1 MSAADRAAIK
11 RATLAAQRDMDAL
24 DARSLKALKQ
34 MYLDAAADIQARI
47 REHAGADDSITLQEL
62 QSLLAQV
69 NARLDMLARAR
80 DAALDAGMGE
90 AAALGTRPVQATLG
104 AAASMRINE
113 DAVRFVKSFIAEDGL
128 QLSDRIWRLDRH
140 AREAVTGAI
149 ERAVIQ
155 GHGAVQA
162 AREFLARGEAVP
174 GDVLAKMGAA
184 QSGRIGKE
192 AAAVLAG
199 ESGSPMDNALRLFRT
214 ELNRAHG
221 EAYIKG
227 ALDHP
232 DAAGVRF
239 KLSPAHPQHD
249 ICDLHAVANL
259 HGLGPGVY
267 PSREAC
273 PWPAHPNTLSYVEV
287 VFKDEVSDADRA
299 GKETPMQALDRLSP
313 AQQRGV
319 LGVHKHEVYKEGK
332 LTQGMI
338 RAPWRAVQKRIGRKG
353 AG

>member
-1 MSAADRAAIK
+1 MSAAERAAIR

-24 DARSLKALKQ
+24 DARSLKALQ
-34 MYLDAAADIQARI
+34 RLYREAAADVAARI
-47 REHAGADDSITLQEL
+47 RAQAGNDDNIALQEL

-69 NARLDMLARAR
+69 NARLGALAQAR
-80 DAALDAGMGE
+80 DAALDAGMAE
-90 AAALGTRPVQATLG
+90 AARLGTRPVQAALG

-113 DAVRFVKSFIAEDGL
+113 QAVRFVQSFIAEDGL

-174 GDVLAKMGAA
+174 GDVAAKMNAA
-184 QSGRIGKE
+184 NAGRIGK
-192 AAAVLAG
+192 AAG
-199 ESGSPMDNALRLFRT
+199 EALTGAGSPMDNAMRLFRT

-221 EAYIKG
+221 EAYIEG
-227 ALDHP
+227 ALSHP
-232 DAAGVRF
+232 EAAGVRF
-239 KLSPAHPQHD
+239 LLSPAHPEHD
-249 ICDLHAVANL
+249 ICDLHATANL

-287 VFKDEVSDADRA
+287 VFRDEVSEADRT
-299 GKETPMQALDRLSP
+299 GKESPMQALERLTP

-319 LGVHKHEVYKEGK
+319 LGAHKHEAFKEGK
-332 LTQGMI
+332 LTHGMI
-338 RAPWRAVQKRIGRKG
+338 RAPWSKVRARIERK
-353 AG
+353 A